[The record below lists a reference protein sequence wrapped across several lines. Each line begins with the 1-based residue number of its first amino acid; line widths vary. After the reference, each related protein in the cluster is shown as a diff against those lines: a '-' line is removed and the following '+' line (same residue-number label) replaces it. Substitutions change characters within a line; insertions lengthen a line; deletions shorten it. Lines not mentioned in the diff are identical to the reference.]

1 MQLSKLDKLM
11 FTIGMIDAVSKPMG
25 KIMGKLQQLQD
36 ISKSAMTDIAVGA
49 AGVAAAVMLV
59 TSSLGPAIDQNRA
72 LGEVASLGVAQEDL
86 ALLNKT
92 SLEFSSNFGDN
103 SQDVV
108 RAAYDI
114 QSAIAGLTGEELAA
128 FTNASGVLAKATKA
142 DIGNITSYMGTM
154 YGIFETN
161 AKAMGNSSWVEQ
173 VAGQTSRAVQMF
185 KTTGPQMES
194 AFGKLGASGAAHG
207 IQMGEQMAILGQLQA
222 TMSGSEAATK
232 YKAFLNGVGKAQEM
246 LGIAMTDSQGKMLPM
261 VDIMNNIKAKMGD
274 IDDVAKSDALKTAFG
289 SVEAV
294 DLIKQLIPQTEKLAS
309 NIVELNN
316 VTGMD
321 GTVEMANEMVD
332 PWMRLSGGVGAATTA
347 LGQSF
352 MPVIEPVIV
361 LLAEAAAGVLAFT
374 QEFPELTGYIV
385 AGAAGV
391 VGLIAAISAVNI
403 AMGIWKFMTI
413 GAGMAT
419 MFLSVIIG
427 TWRALVVSATA
438 VQWLFNAALSANPI
452 GLIVLGVVALI
463 TAIGGLF
470 LYWNEFK
477 AAFMDSS
484 MGKWLSGIVD
494 GIVSLKD
501 KVVNFFKGLADN
513 AVVRFFMDDETDSEK
528 IVNTTGVV
536 NNPVAALD
544 VIPVTDNVSNMM
556 AANDSN
562 ITANMPTLPGD
573 VLPADILAFSNFN
586 PSAVMPTLQQEQLEQ
601 IESAQ
606 AEMNTPFSSISNVK
620 KMQSSSF
627 IQNQIKNGGSTTA
640 NSKSM
645 HIDQLTVTTDKPID
659 ANSIAELM
667 ELAG

>member
-1 MQLSKLDKLM
+1 
-11 FTIGMIDAVSKPMG
+11 
-25 KIMGKLQQLQD
+25 
-36 ISKSAMTDIAVGA
+36 
-49 AGVAAAVMLV
+49 
-59 TSSLGPAIDQNRA
+59 
-72 LGEVASLGVAQEDL
+72 
-86 ALLNKT
+86 
-92 SLEFSSNFGDN
+92 
-103 SQDVV
+103 
-108 RAAYDI
+108 
-114 QSAIAGLTGEELAA
+114 
-128 FTNASGVLAKATKA
+128 
-142 DIGNITSYMGTM
+142 
-154 YGIFETN
+154 
-161 AKAMGNSSWVEQ
+161 
-173 VAGQTSRAVQMF
+173 MF
-185 KTTGPQMES
+185 KTTGPQMEA

-246 LGIAMTDSQGKMLPM
+246 LGISMTDSQGKMLPM
-261 VDIMNNIKAKMGD
+261 VDIMNNIKAKMGN

-289 SVEAV
+289 SAEAV

-321 GTVEMANEMVD
+321 GTVEMANKMVD

-352 MPVIEPVIV
+352 LPVIEPVV
-361 LLAEAAAGVLAFT
+361 AWLAEAAAGVVAFT

-385 AGAAGV
+385 AGAAGI
-391 VGLIAAISAVNI
+391 VGLITAISAVNI

-419 MFLSVIIG
+419 MFLSVIMG

-438 VQWLFNAALSANPI
+438 VQWLFNAALLANPI

-477 AAFMDSS
+477 ASFMDSS
-484 MGKWLSGIVD
+484 MGKWLSGIVN

-528 IVNTTGVV
+528 IVNTTGANSVPTDLV
-536 NNPVAALD
+536 NNPVADLD
-544 VIPVTDNVSNMM
+544 VIPVTDNVNNML
-556 AANDSN
+556 AANDPNMPSIN
-562 ITANMPTLPGD
+562 DFADFSPVMPKIPNNEMAFTNANSSVVMPTLQQEQINQLPNNVFTMPGMD
-573 VLPADILAFSNFN
+573 LSNGVDSS
-586 PSAVMPTLQQEQLEQ
+586 PIMPTLQQEQLEQ

-620 KMQSSSF
+620 NMQTSSF
-627 IQNQIKNGGSTTA
+627 IQNQVKNGGSSTA
-640 NSKSM
+640 NSKSVR
-645 HIDQLTVTTDKPID
+645 IDQLTLTTDKPID